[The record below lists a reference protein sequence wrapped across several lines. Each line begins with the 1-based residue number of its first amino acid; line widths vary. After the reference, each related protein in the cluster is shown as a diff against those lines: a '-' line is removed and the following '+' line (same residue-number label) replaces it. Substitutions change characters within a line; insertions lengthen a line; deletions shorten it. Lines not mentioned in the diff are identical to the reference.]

1 MLDFGRKNGAKL
13 APKSDQKSTSTL
25 KAKNQLNISRLDFSW
40 FQGVEVGSKN
50 RPKMNQKMESKMI
63 YILASILERFWWILA
78 TKLGTKCLQEAPR
91 HPNLALRTA
100 QEPPK
105 RRPRRLKNRPRAA
118 QEVSRNQPRGA
129 LVPQD
134 AQEPPRIPTYLDF
147 APFWRRFWSICVR
160 FLEDFER
167 SF

>member
-1 MLDFGRKNGAKL
+1 MV
-13 APKSDQKSTSTL
+13 PKSDQKSISTL
-25 KAKNQLNISRLDFSW
+25 KAKNQLNTSRLDFSW

-78 TKLGTKCLQEAPR
+78 TKLGTICLQDAPR
-91 HPNLALRTA
+91 RPNLAPRTA

-129 LVPQD
+129 LEPED
-134 AQEPPRIPTYLDF
+134 AQEPPKSRPEPLQTSILDHF
-147 APFWRRFWSICVR
+147 ADDFGT
-160 FLEDFER
+160 FLQDF
-167 SF
+167 